1 MFSVKD
7 IGILLNCQD
16 FVSTVFD
23 INDEYKKTILM
34 LTSKKETSEVT
45 CPYCGGKVN
54 IYDTYEITLKDMP
67 ILPEYESNVHCTA
80 HRYRCTSCHESF
92 TEEIPFKYPGTR
104 ITCRAAN
111 WIKEFLRNKLSI
123 RSIQNIT
130 GIHWETIRKV
140 QVEIMQSALSERK
153 KSLKES
159 GYKPKH
165 IAVDEFAL
173 HKGHRYATCV
183 MDLDE
188 GDIIW
193 VGIGRNMDNFRKF
206 FEETDSSLLSEVIA
220 VAMDMNASYNK
231 LVEKYLP
238 DAQIIY
244 DRYHM
249 QAQFG
254 RDVLGVVRLNE
265 ARKHKEHSK
274 EILNRIT
281 DETDKET
288 RRKQKAEAK
297 SEKKVYSTLKK
308 SRWSLL
314 MNSANLD
321 ECRKEALN
329 EILLTHRDLAICYSL
344 KEEMCRLFDE
354 TDYEK
359 AVSGWCRWFEGAK
372 ASGVPALIKF
382 ADQKEKR
389 LPGLAAH
396 ALFPISTGKLEGFNN
411 KIKVAKRIGY
421 GYRNESYFFTL
432 IRFLSLPSVRFYPK
446 FP

>member
-1 MFSVKD
+1 MLSIHD
-7 IGILLNCQD
+7 IGKIFNCQE
-16 FVSTVFD
+16 FVSTVFE
-23 INDEYKKTILM
+23 ISEEFKKTILM
-34 LTSKKETSEVT
+34 LTSQKETSEVT

-54 IYDTYEITLKDMP
+54 IYDTYEMTLKDMP

-80 HRYRCTSCHESF
+80 HRYRCTECHESF
-92 TEEIPFKYPGTR
+92 SEEIPFKYPGTR
-104 ITCRAAN
+104 ITYRAAN
-111 WIKEFLRNKLSI
+111 WIKVFLRNKLSI
-123 RSIQNIT
+123 RSIQYIT
-130 GIHWETIRKV
+130 GIHWGTIRKV
-140 QVEIMQSALSERK
+140 QSEIMESALSEREK
-153 KSLKES
+153 FLKES
-159 GYKPKH
+159 GYKPQH

-188 GDIIW
+188 GDILW

-206 FEETDSSLLSEVIA
+206 FEETDLSLLSEVIA

-231 LVEKYLP
+231 LVEEYLP
-238 DAQIIY
+238 NAQIVY

-274 EILNRIT
+274 EILDKIT
-281 DETDKET
+281 AETDKET
-288 RRKQKAEAK
+288 KKIQKEEAK
-297 SEKKVYSTLKK
+297 SEKRAYSTLKK

-321 ECRKEALN
+321 ESRKEALS
-329 EILLTHRDLAICYSL
+329 EILLTHRDLAICYSM
-344 KEEMCRLFDE
+344 KEEMCRLFEE
-354 TDYEK
+354 TDYDR
-359 AVSGWCRWFEGAK
+359 AVSGWTRWFEGAK
-372 ASGVPALIKF
+372 ASGVPALTKF
-382 ADQKEKR
+382 AEQKEKR
-389 LPGLAAH
+389 LLGLASH
-396 ALFPISTGKLEGFNN
+396 AVFPISTGKLEGFNN

-421 GYRNESYFFTL
+421 GYRNEDYFFTL
-432 IRFLSLPSVRFYPK
+432 IRFLSLPSVRFSPN